1 LRPVIKK
8 DWKPDLLKVS
18 KMASS
23 KESNKVSS
31 KVSNKENNLE
41 TDLNEVKETVVK

>member
-18 KMASS
+18 EMA
-23 KESNKVSS
+23 SS

-41 TDLNEVKETVVK
+41 TNLNEVKETVVK